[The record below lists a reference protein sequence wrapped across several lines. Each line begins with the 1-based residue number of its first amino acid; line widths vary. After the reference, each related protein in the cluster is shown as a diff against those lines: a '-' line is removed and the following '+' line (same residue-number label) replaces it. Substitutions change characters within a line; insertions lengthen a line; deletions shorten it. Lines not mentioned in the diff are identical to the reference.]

1 MVKVKNVSLKKA
13 NFVKFRARSVDFLEI
28 NNPRALLEVTL
39 RNFTCLTVG
48 DTIKISHLGKTF
60 EFDVREVQP
69 DGAASIIETDCMVD
83 FEEPLGYKD
92 SKYAQHE
99 KAPIDSTPKVVEPR
113 SLQKARVDSTDNSD
127 STQTIFKPFVGTAKR
142 IDGKMPPSNQE
153 AKVNEAPKVVDIKAP
168 SAEQPSIS
176 YSSTIGDKY
185 SKKKVGV
192 AAFAGA
198 ARKLNG

>member
-1 MVKVKNVSLKKA
+1 MKVKNVSLKKA
-13 NFVKFRARSVDFLEI
+13 TFVKFRARSVDFLDI

-48 DTIKISHLGKTF
+48 DTIKINHLGKTF

-69 DGAASIIETDCMVD
+69 NDAASIIETDCMVD
-83 FEEPLGYKD
+83 FDEPLGYKN

-99 KAPIDSTPKVVEPR
+99 QPEPSSLPIVPR
-113 SLQKARVDSTDNSD
+113 VLQKAKIDEEQSVEPSV
-127 STQTIFKPFVGTAKR
+127 FKPFAGSAKR
-142 IDGKMPPSNQE
+142 IDGKIPLSSCE
-153 AKVNEAPKVVDIKAP
+153 AEIKTDAPLDSKQIKAP
-168 SAEQPSIS
+168 AEISTPVS

-185 SKKKVGV
+185 SKKKIGV